1 MTTKLTHPN
10 PKILASGEG
19 ESHQLLTHTVV
30 WKITTEDTNSRYA
43 MFEITDTVGG
53 SASAHSHPW
62 EETFYIL
69 EGELDIQIGDR
80 YATIGAGAVAHFPA
94 NAVHAFKI
102 VSPVARVLIIVSPT
116 IAEAFY
122 REAGAR
128 ITSFPPDPIVVQE
141 MCEKYNLQLQS

>member
-1 MTTKLTHPN
+1 MTPKLTHTN

-43 MFEITDTVGG
+43 MFEMTDTVGG
-53 SASAHSHPW
+53 SAPAHKHPW

-80 YATIGAGAVAHFPA
+80 YETIGAGAVAHFPA

-141 MCEKYNLQLQS
+141 ICEKYNLQPQ

>member
-1 MTTKLTHPN
+1 MTPKLTHTN

-43 MFEITDTVGG
+43 MFEMTDTVGG
-53 SASAHSHPW
+53 SAPAHKHPW

-94 NAVHAFKI
+94 NVVHAFKI
-102 VSPVARVLIIVSPT
+102 VSPVARVLIVVSPT

-141 MCEKYNLQLQS
+141 ICEKYNLQPQ